1 MQLLLSLLVLSA
13 AFASQ
18 VRANTTGS
26 PNSLHE
32 LATNFPPTA
41 IVDPISIESI
51 RNTLALYPFAI
62 DGKNFDALSNV
73 FSADAAANY
82 SAPLNV
88 LSPLSDIKATLSA
101 SLSCVTTQHQFG
113 TQLIDI
119 DGPLEARS
127 VTYFRAAHFGTTPET
142 EDQVLYTFG
151 QYQDA
156 WRRQADASWRIVRRD
171 LVYMGP
177 RIGNQMV
184 FLC

>member
-1 MQLLLSLLVLSA
+1 MQLLLSLLAVSA
-13 AFASQ
+13 ALASQ
-18 VRANTTGS
+18 VSANTSPTG
-26 PNSLHE
+26 LHE

-51 RNTLALYPFAI
+51 RSTLALYPFAI

-73 FSADAAANY
+73 FAADAAANY

-88 LSPLSDIKATLSA
+88 LSPLSDIKATLRA

-156 WRRQADASWRIVRRD
+156 WRRQPDASWRIVRRD
-171 LVYMGP
+171 LVYMVG
-177 RIGNQMV
+177 
-184 FLC
+184 FLSVWGSVLTE